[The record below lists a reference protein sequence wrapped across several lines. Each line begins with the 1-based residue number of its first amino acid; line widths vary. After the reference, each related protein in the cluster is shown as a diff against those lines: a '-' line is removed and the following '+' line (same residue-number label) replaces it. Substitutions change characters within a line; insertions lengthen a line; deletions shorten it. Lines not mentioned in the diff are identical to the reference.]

1 MAARGKNN
9 NKPTRSFGRRFKE
22 SPITTT
28 VGELKKLGVPRW
40 AGKAMILLIGV
51 GATSPTLTSQ
61 ANRIPLASTFTGLG
75 SNLRAR
81 IMSLVR
87 R

>member
-1 MAARGKNN
+1 MAARGKKN
-9 NKPTRSFGRRFKE
+9 NKPTRSFGKRFKD

-40 AGKAMILLIGV
+40 AGKSILLLTAI
-51 GATSPTLTSQ
+51 GATSPSLSAQ

-75 SNLRAR
+75 ANIRRR
-81 IMSLVR
+81 IMGLVR
-87 R
+87 